1 MLKTSIRVPTIENLI
16 FGGSTIGCLYKE
28 VGNDQAKEA
37 LDEALK
43 CGITHFDTAPWY
55 GAGLSETRFGE
66 YLPKE
71 YNGKKVV
78 ISTKSGRIIKEKTKV
93 TDKDRVESGYSDGFK
108 TDKYHQ
114 NIPVAIYTHE
124 GVVESVKQSKQRL
137 KRDFID
143 CLRLHDAEDEDRY
156 AEAIAPGAAIDTMV
170 DMKKKGEIGEV
181 SLGMNSSEFLFRFVK
196 KYPAGTFDNIMMAG
210 CWNLI
215 DQDGYDLLV
224 ECQKKNIKV
233 TNVGIFASGLLVGS
247 TNYKYDSAVPQDVKD
262 KVEKWRAIADKYN
275 VKMITLALQF
285 AFIPDV
291 VENVA
296 IGIRDAQK
304 SRANAALFDKSVTA
318 VPLALWKEAQAQ
330 GLIRK
335 EVKF

>member
-1 MLKTSIRVPTIENLI
+1 MLKTSTRVPTIETLI

-28 VGNDQAKEA
+28 VTEDQAKEA
-37 LDEALK
+37 LDEAIR

-55 GAGLSETRFGE
+55 GAGLSETRLGK

-71 YNGKKVV
+71 VNGKKLI
-78 ISTKSGRIIKEKTKV
+78 ISTKSGRVIKEKSKITAQ
-93 TDKDRVESGYSDGFK
+93 DRVEKGYADGFK
-108 TDKYHQ
+108 TDKYHN
-114 NIPVAIYTHE
+114 NIPVAVYTRE
-124 GVVESVKQSKQRL
+124 GILESVKQSKHRL
-137 KRDFID
+137 QRDFID
-143 CLRLHDAEDEDRY
+143 CLRLHDAENEERY
-156 AEAIAPGAAIDTMV
+156 AEAVAPGAAIDTMV
-170 DMKKKGEIGEV
+170 ELKKKGEIGEV

-196 KYPAGTFDNIMMAG
+196 KYPRGTFDNIMMAG

-247 TNYKYDSAVPQDVKD
+247 TNYKYDSKIPQEVKEKVD
-262 KVEKWRAIADKYN
+262 KWCALADKYG
-275 VKMITLALQF
+275 VKMTTLALQF
-285 AFIPDV
+285 AFVPDV

-296 IGIRDAQK
+296 IGIRDAGK
-304 SRANAALFDKSVTA
+304 SRANAALFDKSATA
-318 VPLALWKEAQAQ
+318 VPLELWKEAQNQ

-335 EVKF
+335 EVKL

>member
-1 MLKTSIRVPTIENLI
+1 MGIDTLI
-16 FGGSTIGCLYKE
+16 FGGSTIGRLYKE

-78 ISTKSGRIIKEKTKV
+78 ISTKSGRVIKEKSKV
-93 TDKDRVESGYSDGFK
+93 TEKDRVETGYSDGFK

-137 KRDFID
+137 QRDFID
-143 CLRLHDAEDEDRY
+143 CLRLHDAEDEERY
-156 AEAIAPGAAIDTMV
+156 AEATAPGAAIDTMV
-170 DMKKKGEIGEV
+170 ELRRDGVIGEV
-181 SLGMNSSEFLFRFVK
+181 SLGLNSSEFLLRFIK

-215 DQDGYDLLV
+215 DQDGYELLV
-224 ECQKKNIKV
+224 ECQERNIKV
-233 TNVGIFASGLLVGS
+233 KNVGIFASGLLVGS

-262 KVEKWRAIADKYN
+262 KVDKWKAIADKYN

-285 AFIPDV
+285 AFLPVIIDH
-291 VENVA
+291 VA
-296 IGIRDAQK
+296 IGIRDGQRAI
-304 SRANAALFDKSVTA
+304 ANAALFDDSETL
-318 VPLALWKEAQAQ
+318 VPLELWKKAQSQ
-330 GLIRK
+330 GLIRADI
-335 EVKF
+335 EF

>member
-1 MLKTSIRVPTIENLI
+1 MLKISIRVPTIENLI

-28 VGNDQAKEA
+28 VSNDQAKEA

-55 GAGLSETRFGE
+55 GAGLSETRLGA

-71 YNGKKVV
+71 FDGKRIF
-78 ISTKSGRIIKEKTKV
+78 ISTKCGRIIKEKSKV
-93 TDKDRVESGYSDGFK
+93 TGQDRVEMGYSDGFV
-108 TDKYHQ
+108 TEKYHQ
-114 NIPVAIYTHE
+114 NVPIAIYTHE
-124 GVVESVKQSKQRL
+124 GIMESLKQSKRRL
-137 KRDFID
+137 GRDFID

-156 AEAIAPGAAIDTMV
+156 AEATATGAAVDTML
-170 DMKKKGEIGEV
+170 DLKKKGEIGEV
-181 SLGMNSSEFLFRFVK
+181 SLGMNSSEYLFQFVE
-196 KYPAGTFDNIMMAG
+196 KYSAGTFDNIMMAG

-215 DQDGYDLLV
+215 DQDGYELLV
-224 ECQKKNIKV
+224 ECQRKNIKV

-247 TNYKYDSAVPQDVKD
+247 SNYKYDSNIPDDVQDKL
-262 KVEKWRAIADKYN
+262 KKWRALANKHDI
-275 VKMITLALQF
+275 KMIKLALQF
-285 AFIPDV
+285 AFLPEV

-304 SRANAALFDKSVTA
+304 ARANAELFDESEKA
-318 VPLALWKEAQAQ
+318 VPLELWKEAQAQ

-335 EVKF
+335 EIKL